1 MAFVDVAQPALRHW
15 CGRGCGDAAGAVQND
30 PVIPDMSTKGRLLVA
45 TPPLGDENF
54 DRSVIYMLDHNT
66 DGAVGVVLNR
76 PSPELEVEGLEEWGS
91 VLSPPQ
97 AIFSGGPVEKDS
109 LIAIGVA
116 EGRNDEAWGLLD
128 AAIGTVDLSLR
139 PDEVAEHVESL
150 RIFSGYAGWTSGQLD
165 AEMSLGAWMVFDAR
179 QEDIF
184 TTDPTN
190 LWRRV
195 LRRQGGRTAWIA
207 NAPEDLSAN

>member
-1 MAFVDVAQPALRHW
+1 MMMLPSG
-15 CGRGCGDAAGAVQND
+15 GRINGQND
-30 PVIPDMSTKGRLLVA
+30 AVIPDMTTKGRLLVA

-54 DRSVIYMLDHNT
+54 DRSVIYMLDHNSE
-66 DGAVGVVLNR
+66 GAVGVVLNR

-97 AIFSGGPVEKDS
+97 TIFSGGPVERDS
-109 LIAIGVA
+109 LIAIAVA
-116 EGRNDEAWGLLD
+116 DGRNDEAWGLLD
-128 AAIGTVDLSLR
+128 ATVGTVDLSLR
-139 PDEVAEHVESL
+139 PDEAATHFDNL
-150 RIFSGYAGWTSGQLD
+150 RIFRGYAGWTSGQLD

-179 QEDIF
+179 HDDIF
-184 TTDPTN
+184 TSDPTN